1 MLVVHTTSTH
11 IVYITFS
18 KVQKCTFTTYNRHKL
33 MHTKGI
39 IMSLWL
45 YLDVQSEKTQEG
57 QIPVLKFFTR
67 QKMLKKIKKQHVLF
81 ARYITAYKNVL

>member
-1 MLVVHTTSTH
+1 
-11 IVYITFS
+11 
-18 KVQKCTFTTYNRHKL
+18 
-33 MHTKGI
+33 
-39 IMSLWL
+39 MSLWL

-57 QIPVLKFFTR
+57 QIPVLKVFTG